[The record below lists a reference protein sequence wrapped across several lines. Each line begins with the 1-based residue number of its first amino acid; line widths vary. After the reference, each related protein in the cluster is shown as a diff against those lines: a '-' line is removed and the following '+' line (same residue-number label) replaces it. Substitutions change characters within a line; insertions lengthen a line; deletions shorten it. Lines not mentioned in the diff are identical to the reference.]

1 MHILI
6 NKKYLTYGQY
16 KVKCALG
23 KRGIGHKKKEGDLI
37 TPIGQ
42 YKIKFILYRK
52 DRVKKIHSKLKKV
65 IIKKNMG
72 WCDDPNSEKYNKLV
86 NLPFNFKYEKLFKK
100 ENTYDII
107 LVLNYNMNPIKKN
120 KGSAIFIHVVKK
132 NYRKTKGCIAIGKTQ
147 LLKIIKK
154 IKNNTEVK
162 IVHQK

>member
-52 DRVKKIHSKLKKV
+52 DRIKKIQSKIKKV
-65 IIKKNMG
+65 VIKKNMG
-72 WCDDPNSEKYNKLV
+72 WCDDPNSEKYNKLI

-154 IKNNTEVK
+154 IKNNTKVK

>member
-72 WCDDPNSEKYNKLV
+72 WCDDPNSEKYNKLI

-162 IVHQK
+162 IVHQN

>member
-72 WCDDPNSEKYNKLV
+72 WCDDPNSEKYNKLI

-120 KGSAIFIHVVKK
+120 KGSAIFIHVAKK
-132 NYRKTKGCIAIGKTQ
+132 NYKKTKGCIAIGKTQ

-154 IKNNTEVK
+154 IKNNTKVK